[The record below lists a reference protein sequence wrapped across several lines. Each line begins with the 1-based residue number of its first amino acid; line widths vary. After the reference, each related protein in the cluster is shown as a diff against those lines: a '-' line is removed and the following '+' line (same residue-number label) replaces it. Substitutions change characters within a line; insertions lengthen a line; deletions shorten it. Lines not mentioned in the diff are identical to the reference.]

1 MSKQTIQDILKDL
14 REFGIYEE
22 TWKEAEK
29 KLLIRERQVA
39 KDYNDYCNDVRQEL
53 MKKPMTFDE
62 WYEAYNK

>member
-39 KDYNDYCNDVRQEL
+39 KDYNDYLKDLYGNKWRIP
-53 MKKPMTFDE
+53 MKK
-62 WYEAYNK
+62 YNWIRRW